1 MDSDGKDSNNVC
13 QHVVLADVVGES
25 QVEEAGGLDL
35 APEEP
40 GGPVTHEVHAELE
53 ASIAV

>member
-1 MDSDGKDSNNVC
+1 MDENKSHNVR

-40 GGPVTHEVHAELE
+40 GGPVTDEVDAELE